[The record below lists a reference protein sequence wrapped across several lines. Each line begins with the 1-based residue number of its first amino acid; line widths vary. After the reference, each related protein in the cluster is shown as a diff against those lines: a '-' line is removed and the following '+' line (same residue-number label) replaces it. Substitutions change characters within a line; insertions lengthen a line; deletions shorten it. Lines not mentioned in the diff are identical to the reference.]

1 MSDAEMTERIA
12 ADQRLL
18 RLPLVRSGQR
28 LGVGMDP
35 GAWKEMAD
43 AEPTP

>member
-1 MSDAEMTERIA
+1 MNDAEISDRIA

-28 LGVGMDP
+28 LSVGTDT
-35 GAWKEMAD
+35 GAWKEIAEAD
-43 AEPTP
+43 RTA